1 MNLFLKCPVC
11 GGEIDMKERYCG
23 MSGFDSVTIVDPT
36 LESEDNLHH
45 EFNAKTKTRSLL
57 VVILM
62 IFMQLSAGGVYWW
75 LTNKATIAG
84 ISENQPAIETDNSL
98 NTSKNVSDLTRAET
112 YLPKPGVLAKFYQ
125 RYPNGEAGVIERI
138 SANIFTDNNILSE
151 VDLILYEGKNYGYAY
166 HFIKRSDG
174 VYIISDQNP
183 EDIIPSL
190 KNNLRPGLQWEYHDG
205 TGKTV
210 WTVLEMG
217 KTIDLGFINLQNCLL
232 VQEECNQADYKKIIY
247 YAPEIGR
254 IMEKTAI
261 EGDWLMIITSLNS
274 IDPDQAAKTIKLW
287 AVNHEQISCQ
297 GD

>member
-23 MSGFDSVTIVDPT
+23 MCGFDSVTIVDPT

-190 KNNLRPGLQWEYHDG
+190 KIICDPVYNGNTMMGPENSLDSFRN
-205 TGKTV
+205 
-210 WTVLEMG
+210 G

-232 VQEECNQADYKKIIY
+232 VQEECNQADYKNNILCTGNRTDYGKD
-247 YAPEIGR
+247 R
-254 IMEKTAI
+254 
-261 EGDWLMIITSLNS
+261 
-274 IDPDQAAKTIKLW
+274 
-287 AVNHEQISCQ
+287 H
-297 GD
+297 